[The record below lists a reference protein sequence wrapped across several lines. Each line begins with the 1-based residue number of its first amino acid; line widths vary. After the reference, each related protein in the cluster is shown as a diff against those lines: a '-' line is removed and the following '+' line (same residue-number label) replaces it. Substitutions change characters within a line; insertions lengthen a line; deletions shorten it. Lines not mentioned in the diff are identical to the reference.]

1 MEEKLKVL
9 LISENL
15 HIFIGN
21 FKLTIMK
28 SKTTQF
34 FTLLISVLCLT
45 FSLQAQERIAVIQSP
60 NVVLLDPN
68 SGAIIDPSFIVL
80 DAGTPKSLIQV
91 GGEIWISYQIG
102 DKIERYDLDGN
113 LLSTITGGLD
123 NIKGMALV
131 NSSEVWVTNAGSNN
145 GAPGDAIVKF
155 DLDGNNLGFF
165 LTDGISS
172 FDIVDNG
179 DGEVYISYIG
189 ASTSKIERRDYDG
202 NILGNI
208 LEPGV
213 VNFIQQIEIEEPG
226 VILAAV
232 FSIISGGNQN
242 GLYRFSETDGSIID
256 FWNEGNLRGVAKLGN
271 GEILWTS
278 AAGIHRLDPATGIST
293 LISGDSGQF
302 FGRLTLDGCTAPP
315 APTGD
320 AEQTFQEGATL
331 ADIVVDPS
339 NVTWFASE
347 ADALAGTNPLP
358 LNTLLEDGETYY
370 AVNIVD
376 GCLSAPFAVTV
387 TITLGLNDFDNSSFS
402 YYPNPTDNILYLDY
416 NQTISEVVISNL
428 LGQTVLTQ
436 KTNATSVEVDLSTL
450 SNATY
455 LVKIVSEGNTK
466 TVKVIKR

>member
-1 MEEKLKVL
+1 
-9 LISENL
+9 
-15 HIFIGN
+15 
-21 FKLTIMK
+21 MK

-34 FTLLISVLCLT
+34 IALCVIGLLGL

-68 SGAIIDPSFIVL
+68 NGAIINPSFITL
-80 DAGTPKSLIQV
+80 DAGTAKDLLQV
-91 GGEIWISYQIG
+91 ENEIWISYQIG

-113 LLSTITGGLD
+113 LLSTIEGGLD
-123 NIKGMALV
+123 NIKGMALI
-131 NSSEVWVTNAGSNN
+131 NESEVWLTNAGTQN
-145 GAPGDAIVKF
+145 GAPGDAIIRF

-189 ASTSKIERRDYDG
+189 TSTSKIERRDYDG
-202 NILGNI
+202 NVLGNI

-242 GLYRFSETDGSIID
+242 GLYRFSETDGSILD

-278 AAGIHRLDPATGIST
+278 AAGVHSLDPATGIST
-293 LISGDSGQF
+293 LISGGSGQF
-302 FGRLTLDGCTAPP
+302 FGRLNLDGCTAPP
-315 APTGD
+315 APTGEP
-320 AEQTFQEGATL
+320 EQAFAEGATL
-331 ADIVVDPS
+331 ADIVVDPTD
-339 NVTWFASE
+339 VTWFANE
-347 ADALAGTNPLP
+347 ADALAGTNALP
-358 LNTLLEDGETYY
+358 LNTVLVDGETYY

-376 GCLSAPFAVTV
+376 GCLSTPFAVTI
-387 TITLGLNDFDNSSFS
+387 TITLSLDDIDNYNLSV
-402 YYPNPTDNILYLDY
+402 YPNPTNNILYVDY

-428 LGQTVLTQ
+428 LGQTVFVQ
-436 KTNATSVEVDLSTL
+436 KANATSVEIDLSRL

-455 LVKIVSEGNTK
+455 LVKIVSEGSAR